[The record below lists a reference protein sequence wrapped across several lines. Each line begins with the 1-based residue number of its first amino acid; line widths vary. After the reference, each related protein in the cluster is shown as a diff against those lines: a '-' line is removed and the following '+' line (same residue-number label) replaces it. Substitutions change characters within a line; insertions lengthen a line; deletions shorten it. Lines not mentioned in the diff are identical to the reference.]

1 MRSGLLIFLAALSLA
16 VVACAGGESAP
27 SPTPI
32 LEPAAI
38 EPTVAPTPDVAATV
52 AAGIAATKEAEA
64 AVEATITARVEATK
78 AAEPTVTP
86 TPTLT
91 PTPQPT
97 PTPTSTP
104 TRMPTPTPLPT
115 PTEAPIQTDI
125 NDIAEPLYDCLR
137 ENEEMKRLFLQGA
150 VAGVAAEGVSEESA
164 AELADL
170 ILSSREFFILSF
182 EEAVRTD
189 PWVVGSMEYMLEL
202 CPTGGETASTR
213 TPSNYSTT
221 DALAGDLYDCIQE
234 NEEYK
239 KIFREEMGSG
249 STEEFTKEESMA
261 WVEIMLASKDSFIIT
276 VRVVAETTE
285 DPLFDEYLE
294 FMLDECQN
302 R

>member
-1 MRSGLLIFLAALSLA
+1 MAL
-16 VVACAGGESAP
+16 ACAGEL
-27 SPTPI
+27 PTPT
-32 LEPAAI
+32 P
-38 EPTVAPTPDVAATV
+38 APTPAPTQDVAATV
-52 AAGIAATKEAEA
+52 ESGIAATKEAEQSI
-64 AVEATITARVEATK
+64 EATITARIKATK
-78 AAEPTVTP
+78 AAEPTVMP

-91 PTPQPT
+91 PIAT
-97 PTPTSTP
+97 PTQ
-104 TRMPTPTPLPT
+104 RPTPTPLPT
-115 PTEAPIQTDI
+115 PTETPIPTDI
-125 NDIAEPLYDCLR
+125 RDTAGPLYDCLQ
-137 ENEEMKRLFLQGA
+137 ENAEMKRLFLQG
-150 VAGVAAEGVSEESA
+150 VVLGVAPEGVPEESA

-170 ILSSREFFILSF
+170 ILSSREFFIQSY

-202 CPTGGETASTR
+202 CLTGGETASTR
-213 TPSNYSTT
+213 TPPNSSTT